1 MRSSNCHKVERNMR
15 TLFPDGKA
23 GWWTDR
29 KEEIWLILRHMH
41 SHVGE
46 TLRSSTD
53 FFIIQ
58 TPESL
63 ITITART
70 EAPSSKIP
78 RNLKF
83 QTFIY
88 QPLEDE
94 TPEPFITARAHTA
107 RLRRTF
113 FTRHLSLL
121 LASQQQHWK
130 TIRQPRQRQSKW
142 RPGHSSMRHTDFG
155 APKFHL
161 SQTEP
166 GEFQFAPV
174 RHTLIRICYLLFATK
189 GHFSRTK

>member
-1 MRSSNCHKVERNMR
+1 
-15 TLFPDGKA
+15 
-23 GWWTDR
+23 
-29 KEEIWLILRHMH
+29 MH

-121 LASQQQHWK
+121 LASPAAALKNHQAAKAKAVKMATWTLLNASH
-130 TIRQPRQRQSKW
+130 RLR
-142 RPGHSSMRHTDFG
+142 G
-155 APKFHL
+155 
-161 SQTEP
+161 TEIP
-166 GEFQFAPV
+166 SFPNG
-174 RHTLIRICYLLFATK
+174 T
-189 GHFSRTK
+189 G